1 MNLTIWLNDG
11 DLLHG
16 PFCNADVDTLTPPC
30 PFHWHRTATSLE
42 GKVPGTR
49 RRWLAGLPRCPQLI
63 SSRTSS
69 HAQRSLV
76 VQLMRSA
83 GLHFQFLF
91 SLASVSLSP
100 DLLGLGCIWLGS
112 EDWGKGGGSRVEW
125 VAGNIFQFFLKSL
138 PSLNGHGSEP
148 ANRLLQLQDWLLVTS
163 SGQPDLGGGE
173 KLSRD

>member
-1 MNLTIWLNDG
+1 M
-11 DLLHG
+11 
-16 PFCNADVDTLTPPC
+16 
-30 PFHWHRTATSLE
+30 
-42 GKVPGTR
+42 
-49 RRWLAGLPRCPQLI
+49 
-63 SSRTSS
+63 
-69 HAQRSLV
+69 